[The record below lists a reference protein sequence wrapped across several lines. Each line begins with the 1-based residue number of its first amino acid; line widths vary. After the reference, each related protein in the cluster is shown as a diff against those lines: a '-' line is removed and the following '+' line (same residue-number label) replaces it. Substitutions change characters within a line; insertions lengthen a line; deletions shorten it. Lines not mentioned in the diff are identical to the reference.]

1 MKIRI
6 KIKGKFYDVELS
18 EISDGKI
25 KIRVGEKEFVF
36 EPPDPLSSLESQ
48 KSLKGENGPFQKRD
62 FQQKE
67 IRSPIAGT
75 VSEIF
80 VKEGEKIEK
89 EQKIVLL
96 SAMKMENEIISDFSG
111 KIKEIRIKEGEQV
124 KRGQVLV
131 VVL

>member
-18 EISDGKI
+18 EISDEKI

-36 EPPDPLSSLESQ
+36 ELPDPLSFLGSQ
-48 KSLKGENGPFQKRD
+48 KSLKTESELFQKRD

-67 IRSPIAGT
+67 IKSPIAGT

-80 VKEGEKIEK
+80 VEEGEKIEK

-111 KIKEIRIKEGEQV
+111 RIKEIRIKKGEQV
-124 KRGQVLV
+124 KGGQVLV
-131 VVL
+131 VVF